1 MKRKISLQF
10 VLLILISLIV
20 FTIGAA
26 LIVKDT
32 INKITELNLEKYLTI
47 IETDTDNLTESEII
61 DKYSDLDNYLRITFI
76 DSQGVVLED
85 SSSEDLDNH
94 LNRPEIQNLGETFVR
109 HSDTLKIDMMY
120 LARELPSGVYLRVAI
135 PITSVLGFVN
145 DFIALSFFIG
155 VIIITLSILSSSY
168 LIKQSLKPLE
178 DIRHILNNVNAGEYQ
193 EVMSIVKYDEI
204 NNLLSEI
211 NNINKTISSTIFSL
225 KTEKQKLDFLLNH
238 MNQGIC
244 VLDKDAKIVLIN
256 SYLKTLYNFN
266 IDYNIN
272 KDFRY
277 LIRDDELQK
286 IIQDTYDLKIERNY
300 ITKIA
305 EKYYSI
311 SIIYSKQDWSF
322 ESSVILIY
330 SDITQIRNTEI
341 LKRDFFINASHELK
355 SPLTTIIGSAD
366 LIAQGI
372 VKDQETKNDLINRIG
387 SEAKRMNNLVMDML
401 ALSEYETKKQES
413 QNQIINP
420 KKIIEEVIINL
431 EVLVKT
437 KQTKVHLEIEETS
450 IFIGYEEI
458 YQIFKNLLENAIK
471 YGKQDGNVWI
481 KTYIDNEDFVVSVR
495 DDGIGIPKNDINRV
509 FERFYR
515 VDKARSKSTGGTGLG
530 LSIVKH
536 IILNY
541 KGHIEL
547 LSEEDIGTEVKIFI
561 PKKEI
566 KIL

>member
-10 VLLILISLIV
+10 FLLILISLVI
-20 FTIGAA
+20 FTIGAS

-47 IETDTDNLTESEII
+47 VNTDTDSLTENEII
-61 DKYSDLDNYLRITFI
+61 EKYSELDSYLRITFI
-76 DSQGVVLED
+76 DSDGVVLAD
-85 SSSEDLDNH
+85 SSSDNLDNH
-94 LNRPEIQNLGETFVR
+94 LNRPEIQNIGKTYIR

-120 LARELPSGVYLRVAI
+120 LAEELPDGSYLRVAI

-145 DFIALSFFIG
+145 DFIALAFFIG
-155 VIIITLSILSSSY
+155 AIIITLSILSSSY

-178 DIRHILNNVNAGEYQ
+178 DIRHILNNVNSGEYQ
-193 EVMSIVKYDEI
+193 EVLPIVKYDEI
-204 NNLLSEI
+204 NRLLSEI
-211 NNINKTISSTIFSL
+211 NEINKTISSTILSL

-244 VLDKDAKIVLIN
+244 VLDENAKIVLIN
-256 SYLKTLYNFN
+256 SYLKKLYNFN

-277 LIRDDELQK
+277 LIRDDDLQK
-286 IIQDTYDLKIERNY
+286 IVQEIYELKNARNY
-300 ITKIA
+300 ITKIG

-311 SIIYSKQDWSF
+311 SLIYSKQDWSY

-341 LKRDFFINASHELK
+341 LKRDFFVNASHELK
-355 SPLTTIIGSAD
+355 SPLTTIIGSTD

-372 VKDQETKNDLINRIG
+372 VKDEETKTDLINRIE

-401 ALSEYETKKQES
+401 VLSEYETQKQET
-413 QNQIINP
+413 QKQLINP
-420 KKIIEEVIINL
+420 KKVIDEVVNNL
-431 EVLVKT
+431 DVLVKE
-437 KQTKVHLEIEETS
+437 KGIEIHIESEEAN
-450 IFIGYEEI
+450 IFIGFEEI

-471 YGKQDGNVWI
+471 YGKNQGNVWV
-481 KTYIDNEDFVVSVR
+481 KTYTENSDFIISVK

-541 KGHIEL
+541 NGHIEL
-547 LSEEDIGTEVKIFI
+547 SSEEDMGTEVLIFI
-561 PKKEI
+561 PKTEI
-566 KIL
+566 KVL

>member
-10 VLLILISLIV
+10 FLLILISLVI
-20 FTIGAA
+20 FTIGAS

-47 IETDTDNLTESEII
+47 VNTDTDSLTENEII
-61 DKYSDLDNYLRITFI
+61 EKYSELDSYLRITFI
-76 DSQGVVLED
+76 ASDGVVLAD
-85 SSSEDLDNH
+85 SSSDNLDNH
-94 LNRPEIQNLGETFVR
+94 LNRPEIQNIGETYIR

-120 LARELPSGVYLRVAI
+120 LAEELPDGSYLRVAI

-145 DFIALSFFIG
+145 DFIALAFFIG
-155 VIIITLSILSSSY
+155 AIIITLSILSSSY

-178 DIRHILNNVNAGEYQ
+178 DIRHILNNVNSGEYQ
-193 EVMSIVKYDEI
+193 EVLPIVKYDEI
-204 NNLLSEI
+204 NRLLSEI
-211 NNINKTISSTIFSL
+211 NEINKTISSTILSL

-244 VLDKDAKIVLIN
+244 VLDENAKIVLIN
-256 SYLKTLYNFN
+256 SYLKKLYNFN

-286 IIQDTYDLKIERNY
+286 IVQEIYELKNARNY
-300 ITKIA
+300 ITKIG

-311 SIIYSKQDWSF
+311 SLIYSKQDWSY

-341 LKRDFFINASHELK
+341 LKRDFFVNASHELK
-355 SPLTTIIGSAD
+355 SPLTTIIGSTD

-372 VKDQETKNDLINRIG
+372 VKDEETKTDLINRIE

-401 ALSEYETKKQES
+401 VLSEYETQKQET
-413 QNQIINP
+413 QKQLINP
-420 KKIIEEVIINL
+420 KKVIDEVVNNL
-431 EVLVKT
+431 DVLVKE
-437 KQTKVHLEIEETS
+437 KGIEIHIESEETN
-450 IFIGYEEI
+450 IFIGFEEI

-471 YGKQDGNVWI
+471 YGKNQGNVWV
-481 KTYIDNEDFVVSVR
+481 KTYTENNDFIISVK

-541 KGHIEL
+541 NGHIEL
-547 LSEEDIGTEVKIFI
+547 SSEEDMGTEVLIFI
-561 PKKEI
+561 PKTEI
-566 KIL
+566 KVL

>member
-10 VLLILISLIV
+10 FLLILIALVI
-20 FTIGAA
+20 FTIGAS

-32 INKITELNLEKYLTI
+32 INKITELNLEKYLAI
-47 IETDTDNLTESEII
+47 VNTDTNNLTETQII
-61 DKYSDLDNYLRITFI
+61 EKYSELDSYLRITFI
-76 DSQGVVLED
+76 DSDGVVLAD
-85 SSSEDLDNH
+85 SSSDNLDNH
-94 LNRPEIQNLGETFVR
+94 LNRPEIQNIGETYIR
-109 HSDTLKIDMMY
+109 HSDTLNIDMMY
-120 LARELPSGVYLRVAI
+120 LAEELSDGSYLRVAI

-155 VIIITLSILSSSY
+155 AIIITLSILSSSY

-178 DIRHILNNVNAGEYQ
+178 DIRHILNNVNSGEYQ
-193 EVMSIVKYDEI
+193 EVLPIVKYDEI
-204 NNLLSEI
+204 NRLLSEI
-211 NNINKTISSTIFSL
+211 NEINKTISSTIFSL

-244 VLDKDAKIVLIN
+244 VLDENAKIVLIN
-256 SYLKTLYNFN
+256 SFLKNLYNFN

-286 IIQDTYDLKIERNY
+286 IVQEIYELKNARNY
-300 ITKIA
+300 ITKIG

-311 SIIYSKQDWSF
+311 SLIYSKQDWSY

-341 LKRDFFINASHELK
+341 LKRDFFVNASHELK
-355 SPLTTIIGSAD
+355 SPLTTIIGSTD

-372 VKDQETKNDLINRIG
+372 VKDEETKTDLINRIE

-401 ALSEYETKKQES
+401 VLSEYETQKQET
-413 QNQIINP
+413 QKQLINP
-420 KKIIEEVIINL
+420 KKVIDEVVNNL
-431 EVLVKT
+431 DVLVKE
-437 KQTKVHLEIEETS
+437 KGIEIHIESEETN
-450 IFIGYEEI
+450 IFIGFEEI

-471 YGKQDGNVWI
+471 YGKNQGNVWV
-481 KTYIDNEDFVVSVR
+481 KTYTENSDFIISVK

-541 KGHIEL
+541 NGHIEL
-547 LSEEDIGTEVKIFI
+547 SSEEDMGTEVLIFI
-561 PKKEI
+561 PKTEI
-566 KIL
+566 KVL

>member
-10 VLLILISLIV
+10 FLLILIALVI
-20 FTIGAA
+20 FTIGAS

-47 IETDTDNLTESEII
+47 VNTDTDSLTENEII
-61 DKYSDLDNYLRITFI
+61 EKYSELDSYLRITFI
-76 DSQGVVLED
+76 DSDGVVLAD
-85 SSSEDLDNH
+85 SSSDNLDNH
-94 LNRPEIQNLGETFVR
+94 LNRPEIQNIGETYIR
-109 HSDTLKIDMMY
+109 HSDTLNIDMMY
-120 LARELPSGVYLRVAI
+120 LAEELSDGSYLRVAI

-155 VIIITLSILSSSY
+155 AIIITLSILSSSY

-178 DIRHILNNVNAGEYQ
+178 DIRHILNNVNSGEYQ
-193 EVMSIVKYDEI
+193 EVLPIVKYDEI
-204 NNLLSEI
+204 NRLLSEI
-211 NNINKTISSTIFSL
+211 NEINKTISSTIFSL

-244 VLDKDAKIVLIN
+244 VLDENAKIVLIN
-256 SYLKTLYNFN
+256 SFLKNLYNFN

-286 IIQDTYDLKIERNY
+286 IVQEIYELKNARNY
-300 ITKIA
+300 ITKIG

-311 SIIYSKQDWSF
+311 SLIYSKQDWSY

-341 LKRDFFINASHELK
+341 LKRDFFVNASHELK
-355 SPLTTIIGSAD
+355 SPLTTIIGSTD

-372 VKDQETKNDLINRIG
+372 VKDEETKTDLINRIE

-401 ALSEYETKKQES
+401 VLSEYETQKQET
-413 QNQIINP
+413 QKQLINP
-420 KKIIEEVIINL
+420 KKVIDEVVNNL
-431 EVLVKT
+431 DVLVKE
-437 KQTKVHLEIEETS
+437 KGIEIHIESEETN
-450 IFIGYEEI
+450 IFIGFEEI

-471 YGKQDGNVWI
+471 YGKNQGNVWV
-481 KTYIDNEDFVVSVR
+481 KTYTENSDFIISVK

-541 KGHIEL
+541 NGHIEL
-547 LSEEDIGTEVKIFI
+547 SSEEDMGTEVLIFI
-561 PKKEI
+561 PKTEI
-566 KIL
+566 KVL

>member
-10 VLLILISLIV
+10 FLLILISLVI
-20 FTIGAA
+20 FTIGAS

-32 INKITELNLEKYLTI
+32 INKITELNLEKYLAI
-47 IETDTDNLTESEII
+47 VNTDTNNLTETQII
-61 DKYSDLDNYLRITFI
+61 EKYSELDSYLRITFI
-76 DSQGVVLED
+76 DSDGVVLAD
-85 SSSEDLDNH
+85 SSSDNLDNH
-94 LNRPEIQNLGETFVR
+94 LNRPEIQNIGETYIR
-109 HSDTLKIDMMY
+109 HSDTLNIDMMY
-120 LARELPSGVYLRVAI
+120 LAEELSDGSYLRVAI

-155 VIIITLSILSSSY
+155 AIIITLSILSSSY

-178 DIRHILNNVNAGEYQ
+178 DIRHILNNVNSGEYQ
-193 EVMSIVKYDEI
+193 EVLPIVKYDEI
-204 NNLLSEI
+204 NRLLSEI
-211 NNINKTISSTIFSL
+211 NEINKTISSTIFSL

-244 VLDKDAKIVLIN
+244 VLDENAKIVLIN
-256 SYLKTLYNFN
+256 SFLKNLYNFN

-286 IIQDTYDLKIERNY
+286 IVQEIYELKNARNY
-300 ITKIA
+300 ITKIG

-311 SIIYSKQDWSF
+311 SLIYSKQDWSY

-341 LKRDFFINASHELK
+341 LKRDFFVNASHELK
-355 SPLTTIIGSAD
+355 SPLTTIIGSTD

-372 VKDQETKNDLINRIG
+372 VKDEETKTDLINRIE

-401 ALSEYETKKQES
+401 VLSEYETQKQET
-413 QNQIINP
+413 QKQLINP
-420 KKIIEEVIINL
+420 KKVIDEVVNNL
-431 EVLVKT
+431 DVLVKE
-437 KQTKVHLEIEETS
+437 KGIEIHIESEETN
-450 IFIGYEEI
+450 IFIGFEEI

-471 YGKQDGNVWI
+471 YGKNQGNVWV
-481 KTYIDNEDFVVSVR
+481 KTYTENSDFIISVK

-541 KGHIEL
+541 NGHIEL
-547 LSEEDIGTEVKIFI
+547 SSEEDMGTEVLIFI
-561 PKKEI
+561 PKTEI
-566 KIL
+566 KVL